1 MSEVPPSN
9 KERAAWSEGSERE
22 RTSGYVEQSLFRL
35 VGVGVSGSHCGEMSI
50 HCSCLRDSG
59 HGLASLRRL
68 MPGPTCVAECA

>member
-35 VGVGVSGSHCGEMSI
+35 VGGEGVRQPLWRNVHTLFLPERLRTRTGKFEETDAWSHL
-50 HCSCLRDSG
+50 CS
-59 HGLASLRRL
+59 
-68 MPGPTCVAECA
+68 